1 MLTRRQAALGATMA
15 LFSPALPAGA
25 QTLPT
30 SFGGV
35 RMGVCLYDFR
45 DLPRLP
51 DPARYLASLIEACA
65 AVGAGLVEINANC
78 LEPPNNL
85 PFAGIPRLWDAPLT
99 GAQRD
104 RFNAMSAAQ
113 VQAQREALRQWRLT
127 TPASHFAAIRRQFMQ
142 AGLTPFSYVM
152 TFTPD
157 MTRAEIDAIFRQANS
172 LGVRIFSTNQTRV
185 EMAPRLAPFAQ
196 RYAMTLGFHNHTATQ
211 NPNEV
216 ASRDSL
222 ERLLSVSPRI
232 GINFDVGHYTA
243 TDQDEMAFLRDHIDR
258 ITHIHMKDRQRHL
271 GPGMPWGQG
280 DSPLREILLFL
291 RDQRSSIP
299 AIVEYEYAG
308 KGSGIE
314 ETRRC
319 FDAMKQLL
327 GENLPPAG

>member
-1 MLTRRQAALGATMA
+1 MVTRRQAVLGTAAMLVA
-15 LFSPALPAGA
+15 PWHAQAQALPI
-25 QTLPT
+25 

-45 DLPRLP
+45 DLPHLSDQP
-51 DPARYLASLIEACA
+51 RYLASLIAACV

-78 LEPPNNL
+78 LEPPNAL

-104 RFNAMSAAQ
+104 RFNAMSPAQ
-113 VQAQREALRQWRLT
+113 LHEQREALRHWRLT
-127 TPASHFAAIRRQFMQ
+127 TPPAHFTAIARQFTQ
-142 AGLTPFSYVM
+142 AGLTPFSYVQ

-157 MTRAEIDAIFRQANS
+157 MSGAEIEAIFRQAHA
-172 LGVRIFSTNQTRV
+172 LGVRLLSTNQTKV
-185 EMAPRLAPFAQ
+185 EMAPHLAPFAQ
-196 RYAMTLGFHNHTATQ
+196 RHDMMIGFHNHTATQ

-222 ERLLSVSPRI
+222 ERLLSVSPRF

-243 TDQDEMAFLRDHIDR
+243 SDQDEMAFLRDHIAR
-258 ITHIHMKDRQRHL
+258 ITHLHMKDRKRHL
-271 GPGMPWGQG
+271 GPGTPWGEG

-291 RDQRSSIP
+291 CDRRSTLP

-308 KGSGIE
+308 QGSGVD

-319 FDAMKQLL
+319 LAFMRQVLEQNPLL
-327 GENLPPAG
+327 SR